1 MGFHAAPRFLGEE
14 INMSDKNNKNGED
27 LEDAIGG
34 AGEVYDKSE
43 YLDFAETTPAA
54 LPEAERPRERLFRY
68 GPEALSDQEILSI
81 LLRTGSRGKN
91 VSLLAAELLNL
102 LERRAEIPGMKD
114 LMRLTGVG
122 KTKAAVIAAVLEFG
136 RRRWAVT
143 GKKIR
148 SPTDIFNLIRHYADR
163 KQERFISVTLN
174 GAHEVIAVRVVTVGL
189 VNRTIVHPREVFA
202 DPVADRSCAIVCAHN
217 HPSGVA
223 EPSREDD
230 AVTRALQKAG
240 DVLGIKLLDHLI
252 FTETSWYSY
261 RKAGKLD
268 SGTYQGDG

>member
-1 MGFHAAPRFLGEE
+1 
-14 INMSDKNNKNGED
+14 MSDKNNKNGED